1 MRSDGSITRLI
12 GLIKQGDRAAAQPLW
27 DAYFHRLVALAR
39 ARLRGTPRAMAD
51 EEDVALSAFDSF
63 CRRAERGEFPR
74 LADRD
79 DLWQLLF
86 VLTVR
91 KAIGLARHQARA
103 RRGGGHVASLQD
115 LAAWDLD
122 AVLGP
127 EPTPE
132 LAAQMAE
139 EYRRLLD
146 RLGDETLRAVARWKM
161 EGWTNREVA
170 ARLGCVENT
179 VERKLRSIRRLWS
192 KGVRP

>member
-1 MRSDGSITRLI
+1 MTSGGSVTHWLH
-12 GLIKQGDRAAAQPLW
+12 LLKAGDRAAAQPLW
-27 DAYFHRLVALAR
+27 DAYFRRLVALAR
-39 ARLRGTPRAMAD
+39 SRLRGTPRGMAD

-63 CRRAERGEFPR
+63 CRRAERGDFPR
-74 LADRD
+74 LDDRD

-127 EPTPE
+127 EPTPRCAIILQVWTE
-132 LAAQMAE
+132 REARHDE
-139 EYRRLLD
+139 EACFSRWRSERCDLGDLQSAIGNGCGPKYRRQD
-146 RLGDETLRAVARWKM
+146 AT
-161 EGWTNREVA
+161 
-170 ARLGCVENT
+170 
-179 VERKLRSIRRLWS
+179 
-192 KGVRP
+192 